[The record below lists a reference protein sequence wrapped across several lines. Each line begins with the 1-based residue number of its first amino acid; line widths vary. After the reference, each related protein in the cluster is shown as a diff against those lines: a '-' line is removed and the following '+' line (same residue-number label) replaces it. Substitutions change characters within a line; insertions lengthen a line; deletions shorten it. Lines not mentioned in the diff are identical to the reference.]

1 MEKELIQKLISVNNA
16 LETIRVNGRR
26 DLSNM
31 VGCMS
36 LLDDVISTLS
46 NCVVT
51 TNIEAEKTNE

>member
-16 LETIRVNGRR
+16 LDTIRVNGRR

-36 LLDDVISTLS
+36 ILDDVINTLS
-46 NCVVT
+46 NCIVT
-51 TNIEAEKTNE
+51 TNIEDEKTNE

>member
-36 LLDDVISTLS
+36 LLDDVINTLS
-46 NCVVT
+46 NCIVT